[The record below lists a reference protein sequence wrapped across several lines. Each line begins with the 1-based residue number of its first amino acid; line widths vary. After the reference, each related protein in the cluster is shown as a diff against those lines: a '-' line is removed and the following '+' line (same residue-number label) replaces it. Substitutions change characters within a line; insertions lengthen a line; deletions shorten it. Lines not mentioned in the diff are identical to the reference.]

1 MNALEK
7 NRWICFGKEATY
19 AKDSRIAALQKD
31 FANHFKDSIDYQPE
45 AKVNGKQQELI
56 VAKNKSVTN
65 TRRIYAYP
73 GETFYAGDVV
83 DALNAKWLITE
94 VDQNK
99 EVYTKGIMQ
108 LCNRELIWQNR
119 HTGEILRRW
128 VTAEKPYYSNL
139 DEAKPLTVSSREYK
153 IQVTF
158 DEEEEEPHTACS

>member
-99 EVYTKGIMQ
+99 EVCSSVTASLSGRIAIPAKSFAVGLRPKSRITP
-108 LCNRELIWQNR
+108 IWMSQNR
-119 HTGEILRRW
+119 SQFPVVSTRFRLRSTKR
-128 VTAEKPYYSNL
+128 
-139 DEAKPLTVSSREYK
+139 PLLST
-153 IQVTF
+153 
-158 DEEEEEPHTACS
+158 

>member
-119 HTGEILRRW
+119 NTAHSFQSRVQDSGYVRRRDLSYRRRQ
-128 VTAEKPYYSNL
+128 AIH
-139 DEAKPLTVSSREYK
+139 A
-153 IQVTF
+153 
-158 DEEEEEPHTACS
+158 

>member
-83 DALNAKWLITE
+83 DALNAKWLIT
-94 VDQNK
+94 
-99 EVYTKGIMQ
+99 
-108 LCNRELIWQNR
+108 
-119 HTGEILRRW
+119 
-128 VTAEKPYYSNL
+128 
-139 DEAKPLTVSSREYK
+139 
-153 IQVTF
+153 
-158 DEEEEEPHTACS
+158 